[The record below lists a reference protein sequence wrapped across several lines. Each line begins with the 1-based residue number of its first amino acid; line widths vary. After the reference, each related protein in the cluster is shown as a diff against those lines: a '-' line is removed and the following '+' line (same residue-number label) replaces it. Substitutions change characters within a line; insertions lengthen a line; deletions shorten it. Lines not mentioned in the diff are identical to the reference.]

1 MQTPEA
7 TKRNPKILL
16 LGYGRHGKDTVAE
29 MLRDLK
35 GFSFTSSSMFCAER
49 VVFPHMAGSYSNA
62 QECFDDRHNHRA
74 LWYDLITAFNVP
86 DASSLGRAIFSEY
99 DIYAG
104 LRNSTEFHACKN
116 AGVFDVS
123 VWVDRSKVL
132 PPEDRSSCTV
142 EPWMAD
148 YVLDNNGSLEN
159 LSFNLEQLMP
169 RIMSSPALDLGRVN
183 FPRPA

>member
-1 MQTPEA
+1 MKQTD
-7 TKRNPKILL
+7 KPKILL

-29 MLRDLK
+29 MLQDRY

-49 VVFPHMAGSYSNA
+49 VVFPRMADLYSNA
-62 QECFDDRHNHRA
+62 QECFEDRHNHRA
-74 LWYDLITAFNVP
+74 RWYDLITEFNKP
-86 DASSLGRAIFSEY
+86 DASALGRAIFAEY

-116 AGVFDVS
+116 AGVFDVC
-123 VWVDRSKVL
+123 VWVDRSKHL

-148 YVLDNNGSLEN
+148 YVLDNNGDLDD
-159 LSFNLEQLMP
+159 LAFNLEQLMP
-169 RIMSSPALDLGRVN
+169 RIMGTVRS
-183 FPRPA
+183 